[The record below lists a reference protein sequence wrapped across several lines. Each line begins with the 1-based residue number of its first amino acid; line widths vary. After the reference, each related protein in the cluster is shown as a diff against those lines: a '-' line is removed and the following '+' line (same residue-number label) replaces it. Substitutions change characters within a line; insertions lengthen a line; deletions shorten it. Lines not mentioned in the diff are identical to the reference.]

1 MNFNL
6 IDVWRYSRCIISRRL
21 LLPNAQLTITIIA
34 LLVSSFSKDHSSA
47 LKLYCSSNTYRNIYA
62 CESRNLLEV
71 WKTSLPI
78 VPMKIMMSNFEMK
91 NQSWVWL
98 ETNQKNTMHSLSFH
112 PKSNYL
118 YLQFLWF
125 QIDVE
130 FTFFS
135 VLTLTIYVFVW
146 SE

>member
-1 MNFNL
+1 MHYKQKVA
-6 IDVWRYSRCIISRRL
+6 I
-21 LLPNAQLTITIIA
+21 AQLTITIIA
-34 LLVSSFSKDHSSA
+34 LLGSSFSKDHSSA
-47 LKLYCSSNTYRNIYA
+47 SKLYCSSNTYRNDYA

-118 YLQFLWF
+118 YLQFCDSRLMSNLH
-125 QIDVE
+125 
-130 FTFFS
+130 FFFF
-135 VLTLTIYVFVW
+135 VLTSTIYVFVW

>member
-1 MNFNL
+1 MHYKQKVA
-6 IDVWRYSRCIISRRL
+6 I
-21 LLPNAQLTITIIA
+21 AQLTITIIA
-34 LLVSSFSKDHSSA
+34 LLGSSFSKDHSSA
-47 LKLYCSSNTYRNIYA
+47 LKLCSSSNTYRNDYA

-71 WKTSLPI
+71 WKTLLPI

-118 YLQFLWF
+118 YLQFL
-125 QIDVE
+125 
-130 FTFFS
+130 
-135 VLTLTIYVFVW
+135 
-146 SE
+146 